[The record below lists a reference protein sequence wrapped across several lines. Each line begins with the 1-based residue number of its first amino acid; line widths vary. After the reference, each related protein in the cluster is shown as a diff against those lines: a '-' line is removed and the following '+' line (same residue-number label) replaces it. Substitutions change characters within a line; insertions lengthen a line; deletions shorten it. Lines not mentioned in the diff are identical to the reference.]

1 MAELGFHR
9 LWPATVDSLGLL
21 GLPLV
26 DCSFSLLATMVQNEK
41 GEVSPISSFL
51 ASVPTPQDFK
61 LLPPLQLSVCLPW
74 LRDLKVIGGQ
84 QGESRAQDPE
94 I

>member
-1 MAELGFHR
+1 M
-9 LWPATVDSLGLL
+9 SLC
-21 GLPLV
+21 V
-26 DCSFSLLATMVQNEK
+26 
-41 GEVSPISSFL
+41 ISSFL

-61 LLPPLQLSVCLPW
+61 LLPPFQLSVCLPY

>member
-41 GEVSPISSFL
+41 GEVSPLSYFPE
-51 ASVPTPQDFK
+51 ATPTN
-61 LLPPLQLSVCLPW
+61 L
-74 LRDLKVIGGQ
+74 
-84 QGESRAQDPE
+84 
-94 I
+94 